1 MRIRW
6 NAFVQL
12 LVISQGAE
20 EKKIYVF
27 TSE

>member
-6 NAFVQL
+6 NAFVKL
-12 LVISQGAE
+12 PVISQGAE